1 MIFAD
6 RERSRDC
13 WSNKGLSLGRCKEL
27 VSPGCCRKILLG
39 SASEDLSA
47 RQFIE
52 AEGQKVG
59 KRKSQG
65 PLSIAQ
71 SRATIPRK
79 ILHSS
84 TQSQA
89 VVESN
94 DTGQTANCL
103 EATSS

>member
-27 VSPGCCRKILLG
+27 VSPGCYRKILLG

-59 KRKSQG
+59 KKKIPGATQYSPEQGNHSQEN
-65 PLSIAQ
+65 L
-71 SRATIPRK
+71 T
-79 ILHSS
+79 
-84 TQSQA
+84 
-89 VVESN
+89 
-94 DTGQTANCL
+94 
-103 EATSS
+103 